1 MGKGN
6 SEEQRTLRRNIRDM
20 PGTAWFLT
28 VGIFINRAGS
38 FVILFLALY
47 LTRQLEFSAVQAG
60 AAVAAYGV
68 GEVLAGGLGGDLAD
82 RLGRRI
88 TIIASMLLSSA
99 SLLVLSQA
107 TRYDVIVAM
116 AFVVGLVSEMYRPA
130 STALVADLVPK
141 GQRVTTFAV
150 VRLASNLGFAIGSA
164 VAAFLAAHSFQL
176 IFAADAGSSAL
187 FALIAVVALPADRPR
202 KEEGAPPARA
212 GYRQMLRDRAFMY
225 VAIAVVLITFVYY
238 QQLVG
243 VPLRIREVGLS
254 NADFGLLLTFNGL
267 LVVFFEL
274 PISSI
279 TMRHDAR
286 RVLAL
291 GFALVG
297 IGFSVVGM
305 ASTMPMFLAA
315 VLIWSVGEMIGA
327 PVSYAYVAD
336 VAPPGM
342 QGRYQGVFGLAW
354 GSGAVTG
361 PLLAGAFLPEDAG
374 IFWPMLAVLGLMAAF
389 LVLLSRARPKPP
401 GAQTSLEP
409 PPEAVPSAEGPTG
422 EPYPLSGWQ
431 DGAAG

>member
-1 MGKGN
+1 VGKGN

-20 PGTAWFLT
+20 PGTAWFLIA
-28 VGIFINRAGS
+28 GIFINRAGS

-47 LTRQLEFSAVQAG
+47 LTRQLGLSAVQAG
-60 AAVAAYGV
+60 TALAAYGV

-99 SLLVLSQA
+99 SLIALSQA
-107 TRYDVIVAM
+107 KRYDVIVGT

-130 STALVADLVPK
+130 SSALVADLVPK

-164 VAAFLAAHSFQL
+164 VAAFLATRSFQL

-187 FALIAVVALPADRPR
+187 FALIAVLTLPPDRPR
-202 KEEGAPPARA
+202 KEERSHAADS
-212 GYRQMLRDRAFMY
+212 GYRQMFRDRAFMFVV
-225 VAIAVVLITFVYY
+225 VAAILITFVYY
-238 QQLVG
+238 QELLG
-243 VPLRIREVGLS
+243 MPLRVREVGLS

-267 LVVFFEL
+267 LIVLFEL

-279 TMRHDAR
+279 TMRYDAR
-286 RVLAL
+286 IIMAL

-297 IGFSVVGM
+297 IGFSLTG
-305 ASTMPMFLAA
+305 AATTMPMLLGT
-315 VLIWSVGEMIGA
+315 VLIWSIGEMIGA

-361 PLLAGAFLPEDAG
+361 PLLAGAFLPQGAA
-374 IFWPMLAVLGLMAAF
+374 IFWPLLAVFGLVAAF
-389 LVLLSRARPKPP
+389 LILLSRRRQQATVGR
-401 GAQTSLEP
+401 SSFEP
-409 PPEAVPSAEGPTG
+409 PPEAVPSSEGLAG
-422 EPYPLSGWQ
+422 EPYPAGGLQ

>member
-6 SEEQRTLRRNIRDM
+6 SAEQRTLRRNIRDM

-47 LTRQLEFSAVQAG
+47 LTRHLGFSAVQAG
-60 AAVAAYGV
+60 TALAAYGV

-99 SLLVLSQA
+99 ALIALSQA
-107 TRYDVIVAM
+107 KRYDVIVGM
-116 AFVVGLVSEMYRPA
+116 AFIVGLVSEMYRPA

-164 VAAFLAAHSFQL
+164 VAAFLAARSFQL
-176 IFAADAGSSAL
+176 IFAADAASSAL
-187 FALIAVVALPADRPR
+187 FALIAVVTLPADRPR
-202 KEEGAPPARA
+202 KEERTRA
-212 GYRQMLRDRAFMY
+212 ADDGYRQMFRDRAFMSVV
-225 VAIAVVLITFVYY
+225 VAAVLITFVYY
-238 QQLVG
+238 QELLG
-243 VPLRIREVGLS
+243 MPLRVRELGLS

-267 LVVFFEL
+267 LVVLFEL

-286 RVLAL
+286 RILAL

-297 IGFSVVGM
+297 IGFSLMGA
-305 ASTMPMFLAA
+305 ASTMPMLLFA

-361 PLLAGAFLPEDAG
+361 PLLAGAFLPEDAA
-374 IFWPMLAVLGLMAAF
+374 IFWPLLAVLGW
-389 LVLLSRARPKPP
+389 
-401 GAQTSLEP
+401 SL
-409 PPEAVPSAEGPTG
+409 PS
-422 EPYPLSGWQ
+422 
-431 DGAAG
+431 

>member
-1 MGKGN
+1 VGKGN

-20 PGTAWFLT
+20 PGTAWFLV

-47 LTRQLEFSAVQAG
+47 LTRQLGLSAVQAG
-60 AAVAAYGV
+60 TALAAYGV

-99 SLLVLSQA
+99 SLIVLSQVH
-107 TRYDVIVAM
+107 RYDLIVGT

-130 STALVADLVPK
+130 SSALVADLVPK
-141 GQRVTTFAV
+141 GQRVTTFAF

-164 VAAFLAAHSFQL
+164 VAAFLAARSFQL
-176 IFAADAGSSAL
+176 IFAADAASSAL
-187 FALIAVVALPADRPR
+187 FALIAVVALPPDRPP
-202 KEEGAPPARA
+202 KEERA
-212 GYRQMLRDRAFMY
+212 KRTDSGYRQMFRDRAFMF
-225 VAIAVVLITFVYY
+225 VVIAAILVTFVYY
-238 QQLVG
+238 QELLG
-243 VPLRIREVGLS
+243 MPLRVNEVGLS

-267 LVVFFEL
+267 LIVLFEL

-279 TMRHDAR
+279 TMRYDAR
-286 RVLAL
+286 IVLAL

-297 IGFSVVGM
+297 IGFSLIG
-305 ASTMPMFLAA
+305 AATTMPMLLGT
-315 VLIWSVGEMIGA
+315 VLIWSIGEMIAA

-336 VAPPGM
+336 VAPPAM

-361 PLLAGAFLPEDAG
+361 PLLAGAFLPEGAA
-374 IFWPMLAVLGLMAAF
+374 IFWPLLAALGLIAAF
-389 LVLLSRARPKPP
+389 LVLLSRRRA
-401 GAQTSLEP
+401 GASVVQSTFEP
-409 PPEAVPSAEGPTG
+409 PAEAVPSSEGLPG
-422 EPYPLSGWQ
+422 EPYPAGGVQ